1 MSDRVPFSLSG
12 NCAAVAGRETG
23 SFSDVR
29 SAGLSSAPQS
39 LRVNVSWAF
48 IGFAVYAASQWAT
61 LAIVARMCG
70 PDGLGQFA
78 LALATT
84 APVML
89 LAGLELRLVQSAD
102 SDQKFAFAEYLALRL
117 IGIGVALSLIAAIG
131 LFCGFD
137 HLESSILI
145 AVGFS
150 KAAEAT
156 ADVFYGQFQQRE
168 RMDLIARSLI
178 LRSMISLGVFGFVI
192 FVTKSLVAGIY
203 AQSIAW
209 VVVLLLFDVPSL
221 AQFLPSTWSEV
232 VRSRMTS
239 SHLWQLA
246 ILAMPAGLRTML
258 LSFESNIP
266 FYVLRYFSDERSLGV
281 FAAMAYSLVIVQTFA
296 RSLNQP
302 AVPRFAILFGKRDQ
316 AAFAKLLWQLCGMG
330 LVIGLMGLAAAV
342 VLGRVFLTIAYGR
355 EFADESAILVILM
368 AACAVRMITLPVAA
382 AMAGSNQFVWLFRIQ
397 SLAVAVMGT
406 SAVVLVPSL
415 GLQGAAYSVLL
426 VSIVMLGTHY
436 VATRVFF
443 RHSFGDV
450 FLKRN

>member
-1 MSDRVPFSLSG
+1 MTDRVPFSLSG

-29 SAGLSSAPQS
+29 SAGLRSAPQS

-48 IGFAVYAASQWAT
+48 IGFAIYAASQWAT
-61 LAIVARMCG
+61 LAIVARTCG

-117 IGIGVALSLIAAIG
+117 LGIGVALSLIAAIG
-131 LFCGFD
+131 LFCGFNQV
-137 HLESSILI
+137 ESSILI

-150 KAAEAT
+150 KAVEAT

-168 RMDLIARSLI
+168 RMDLIARSMI
-178 LRSMISLGVFGFVI
+178 LRSIISLCVFGTVI
-192 FVTKSLVAGIY
+192 YFTSSLTAGIY
-203 AQSIAW
+203 GQLIAW
-209 VVVLLLFDVPSL
+209 VVVLILFDVPSIS
-221 AQFLPSTWSEV
+221 QFLPSTWSGV
-232 VRSRMTS
+232 LRSRMTA

-246 ILAMPAGLRTML
+246 ILATPAGLRTML

-266 FYVLRYFSDERSLGV
+266 YYVLRYFSDERSIGV

-302 AVPRFAILFGKRDQ
+302 AVPRFSILFSRRDQ

-330 LVIGLMGLAAAV
+330 LIIGLMGLAATLV
-342 VLGRVFLTIAYGR
+342 IGKLFLTMAYGT
-355 EFADESAILVILM
+355 EFADDSSILVILM
-368 AACAVRMITLPVAA
+368 SACAVRMITLPVAA
-382 AMAGSNQFVWLFRIQ
+382 AMAGTSQFVWLFRIQ
-397 SLAVAVMGT
+397 SLAVAVMGIA
-406 SAVVLVPSL
+406 AVILVPSL
-415 GLQGAAYSVLL
+415 GLRGAAYSVLL
-426 VSIVMLGTHY
+426 VSIVMLGAHY
-436 VATRVFF
+436 LAARVFF
-443 RHSFGDV
+443 HHSPGSD
-450 FLKRN
+450 FLKRI